1 MWAGYLERLV
11 YDASNGGST
20 VVQYT
25 DSVVPSLLIWRL
37 LQEVVPFLES
47 VVEVQLSLV
56 TSFRPGVVVEYSP
69 RQPAQLD

>member
-1 MWAGYLERLV
+1 MQACGRGISSGWFTTH
-11 YDASNGGST
+11 GSA

-47 VVEVQLSLV
+47 VVEVHLSLV